1 MDRINVSWCHGA
13 FDTNVTTS
21 TLADWLAKTGDT
33 AAPCDKKQADA
44 LMPHGHFVGRRA
56 AGLGTHSGYVQ
67 IDIDAKDNPGID
79 PRELRDLI
87 GEDAHCGFSQLS
99 FGLRGVWALFRVAG
113 ISAVN
118 HATCASHVVAY
129 VEDRFGVVCDAKVSR
144 NLASLRFR
152 SMDSDFIVNPT
163 PQPFQFHDL

>member
-21 TLADWLAKTGDT
+21 TLADWLAKTGWS
-33 AAPCDKKQADA
+33 ASPANKKQADA

-56 AGLGTHSGYVQ
+56 AGLQTHSGYVQ
-67 IDIDAKDNPGID
+67 IDIDAKDNVLD

-87 GEDAHCGFSQLS
+87 GEDAHCGFVQLS
-99 FGLRGVWALFRVAG
+99 YSLRGVWALFRVAG
-113 ISAVN
+113 ISAAN
-118 HATCASHVVAY
+118 HAACADHVVAY
-129 VEDRFGVVCDAKVSR
+129 VEDRYNVVCDAKVSR

-152 SMDSDFIVNPT
+152 SMDADFIVNPT
-163 PQPFQFHDL
+163 AQPFQFHDL